1 MGLLLA
7 EAVPSQIII
16 LPQTMLATILVAS
29 NLAMS
34 ANYTWCEPTTDHGCF
49 DDKGQQGGY
58 GWKGK
63 GSRRVVARQYFLY
76 LWCMNASSNQR
87 CSLP

>member
-1 MGLLLA
+1 
-7 EAVPSQIII
+7 
-16 LPQTMLATILVAS
+16 MLATILVAS

-63 GSRRVVARQYFLY
+63 GSRRVVARQYFFYNMVHECFFKPTVLP
-76 LWCMNASSNQR
+76 
-87 CSLP
+87 SLTTATFATFARVLFMRV